1 MFLVDEIIKLNI
13 KGQSGRGG
21 GQQGRG
27 RGGGRQGRRGQ
38 RRNRGGGRGG
48 QGGSNR
54 QDGLRGTRGGGVQ
67 KATERGGFNFRGL
80 KNKGFQRQMSG
91 VSPLNRN
98 HKVNNKKRFC
108 SCCII

>member
-1 MFLVDEIIKLNI
+1 MFLVDEIIKLNK

-38 RRNRGGGRGG
+38 RRNRGGG

>member
-1 MFLVDEIIKLNI
+1 MSLVDEIIKLNK

-21 GQQGRG
+21 GRQG
-27 RGGGRQGRRGQ
+27 RGGGRQGQGGRGRQ
-38 RRNRGGGRGG
+38 NRGGGRGG

-54 QDGLRGTRGGGVQ
+54 QDGLRGTRGGGIQ
-67 KATERGGFNFRGL
+67 KPTGRGGFNLRGL
-80 KNKGFQRQMSG
+80 KNKGFQRQLSG

-98 HKVNNKKRFC
+98 PKVNNKKRFC